1 VDVSFTKFG
10 SIKATVLD
18 NTGADEVVDTI
29 ADDAKKSLTTRFIFR
44 ISGTTTANM
53 ASLLDPYFEMFAKT
67 DFTNVSNMKAH
78 TPSTEYLFQVLAYNA
93 PETESVALTDALAAY
108 RSLTAARDDCA
119 NSSSG
124 WSQYSCDDNVL
135 NAICSK
141 INAVCCKYN

>member
-1 VDVSFTKFG
+1 
-10 SIKATVLD
+10 
-18 NTGADEVVDTI
+18 
-29 ADDAKKSLTTRFIFR
+29 
-44 ISGTTTANM
+44 M
-53 ASLLDPYFEMFAKT
+53 ASLLDQYFEVFAKT

-135 NAICSK
+135 NAICLK
-141 INAVCCKYN
+141 IKEVCCKYYDYGYLVDKL